1 MIPVF
6 TIFFVIVILITAA
19 TIKHNTKEQDSVDS
33 RFWERE
39 RKANSTLKKDIS
51 NLKYITIPDEFFP
64 SESDALSLI
73 HISSPRDRTR
83 SRMPSSA

>member
-6 TIFFVIVILITAA
+6 TIFFVIVILITAV

-51 NLKYITIPDEFFP
+51 NKPKVIINT
-64 SESDALSLI
+64 
-73 HISSPRDRTR
+73 
-83 SRMPSSA
+83 